1 MSTKKFQMT
10 LEGKQQL
17 EEELDLLLTVKRK
30 EVIERIQVAREFGD
44 LSENSEYDAARDEQA
59 TIETRITM
67 IENML
72 QNAEIIVVESS
83 DIVQFGSTVTFE
95 DLSTNR
101 VETYRIVGTAESN
114 PLEGKIS
121 SDSPIAKAIDGQSKG
136 SVIRVV
142 LPSKKEIDVKIID
155 VK

>member
-1 MSTKKFQMT
+1 
-10 LEGKQQL
+10 
-17 EEELDLLLTVKRK
+17 
-30 EVIERIQVAREFGD
+30 
-44 LSENSEYDAARDEQA
+44 
-59 TIETRITM
+59 M

-121 SDSPIAKAIDGQSKG
+121 SDAPIARAIEGKTTGDK
-136 SVIRVV
+136 IVV
-142 LPSKKEIDVKIID
+142 TLPNKKEMEIEIIAI
-155 VK
+155 K